1 MIKKDLTWLE
11 DELQYVLK
19 KIKENET
26 DFYEKVPW
34 AVSKDLVYEATP
46 NAYWTSSF
54 WLGMLFLAKEA
65 TGDDSFDEIIAN
77 QMASFTDRLD
87 KKIEL
92 DTHDIGFLYTL
103 SAMADY
109 KVNGHE
115 SSAKL
120 AVQAADELMTRYNE
134 KAGIIQAWGNLAD
147 ENENGR
153 MIIDCLMNLPLLYF
167 ASQMTGDDRYRKA
180 ATRHAKQT
188 QKYIIRDNSTTYH
201 TYFFDRQ
208 TGEAVRG
215 ETAQGYSDDSCWARG
230 QAWGIYGFSLSYL
243 YTGDESFLESAEEIA
258 DYFISQLPADYVVY
272 WDLVFND
279 GSEEE
284 RDSSAAAIAANG
296 LLELAKHLPLSHPK
310 RELYEETAIKII
322 KSLSE
327 SYTTKGI
334 SQANGLLQHG
344 VYDKNSNKGVDEST
358 IWGDYFYFES
368 LIRLTR
374 SWYMY
379 W

>member
-1 MIKKDLTWLE
+1 MKDDFTWLGE
-11 DELQYVLK
+11 ELQYALK
-19 KIKENET
+19 KTKENET
-26 DFYEKVPW
+26 DFYDQVPW
-34 AVSKDLVYEATP
+34 AVSKDLVFEATP
-46 NAYWTSSF
+46 NDYWTSSF

-65 TGDDSFDEIIAN
+65 TGDGSFDDIISN
-77 QMASFTDRLD
+77 QMASFTERLD
-87 KKIEL
+87 KKIGL

-103 SAMADY
+103 SAIADY
-109 KVNGHE
+109 KVNGNE
-115 SSAKL
+115 ESAKL

-208 TGEAVRG
+208 TGEPVRG

-243 YTGDESFLESAEEIA
+243 YTGDKSFLKSAEEIA
-258 DYFISQLPADYVVY
+258 DYFISQLPTDHVVY

-279 GSEEE
+279 GSDEE
-284 RDSSAAAIAANG
+284 RDSSAAAIAACG

-310 RELYEETAIKII
+310 RTTYEETAVKIV
-322 KSLSE
+322 KSLSG

-334 SQANGLLQHG
+334 PQANGLLQHG

-368 LIRLTR
+368 LIRLTS